1 MSFTVPTFKVKSP
14 RRMPPELDAIITAKA
29 LEIDADRCQVL
40 CESQDP
46 LGLADLAADALVALK
61 IREKTNQNDGF
72 LVELVQKVTGGK
84 KGDAWCV
91 QFGQAA
97 IAWAE
102 LRTGIVSEFPRTA
115 SCATTREYLDGKY
128 KHMRIPMAQSVPG
141 TQWVK
146 QYRNASGKF
155 NGKGHHASF
164 TGWIRPGVSA
174 NLNEGNTTAGKLG
187 EKTVREGGGSYFTAR
202 NIRDVDGEWTYAY
215 NPFPVH
221 LAGEKKQPFPIPAT
235 VYPKFGER
243 SDAVASLQRALN
255 SKGEK
260 LKVDADFG
268 PKTRAALTSFQLHAK
283 VGKILGEMDEAT
295 AKALGLE

>member
-1 MSFTVPTFKVKSP
+1 
-14 RRMPPELDAIITAKA
+14 MPPELDAIITAKA
-29 LEIDADRCQVL
+29 LEIDEARTQEL
-40 CESQDP
+40 CEAQDP
-46 LGLADLAADALVALK
+46 LALCDLAADALVALR
-61 IREKTNQNDGF
+61 IREKTNSNDGT
-72 LVELVQKVTGGK
+72 LVELIQKVTKGE

-91 QFGQAA
+91 DFAQAA

-102 LRTGIVSEFPRTA
+102 LRTGVVSLFPRTA
-115 SCATTREYLDGKY
+115 SCAKVREYLRDPRL
-128 KHMRIPMAQSVPG
+128 KHMQIPIEQSVPG

-146 QYRNASGKF
+146 QYTTDSGKF

-164 TGWIRPGVSA
+164 TGWIVPGKSA
-174 NLNEGNTTAGKLG
+174 NLNEGNTTQGKLG

-202 NIRDVDGEWTYAY
+202 NIKDVDGIWTTAY

-221 LAGEKKQPFPIPAT
+221 LAGEKKQPVPIPAT

-255 SKGEK
+255 AKTFPPLGVKK
-260 LKVDADFG
+260 LTVDANFG
-268 PKTRAALTSFQLHAK
+268 VLTRSALTSFQINAH